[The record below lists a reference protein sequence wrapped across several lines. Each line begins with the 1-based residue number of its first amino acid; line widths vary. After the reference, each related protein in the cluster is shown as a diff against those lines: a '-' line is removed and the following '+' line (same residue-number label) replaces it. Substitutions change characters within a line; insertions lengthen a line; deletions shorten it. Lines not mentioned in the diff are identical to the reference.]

1 MYVHSIGIAMLS
13 QDSRKDALI
22 NMRIHSSTK
31 DFIDRAAKA
40 LGKDRSD
47 FVLEA
52 AYEKAEEVLLDQT
65 AFVLNDEQWEAFN
78 NLLDSPPKMNDRL
91 KKLLAKP
98 APWE

>member
-1 MYVHSIGIAMLS
+1 MLS
-13 QDSRKDALI
+13 QNSRKDALI
-22 NMRIHSSTK
+22 NMRIHSATR

-65 AFVLNDEQWEAFN
+65 SFVLNDEQWETFN
-78 NLLDSPPKMNDRL
+78 NLLDAPPKANDKL

>member
-1 MYVHSIGIAMLS
+1 MDFKNLYIA
-13 QDSRKDALI
+13 K
-22 NMRIHSSTK
+22 T
-31 DFIDRAAKA
+31 
-40 LGKDRSD
+40 DRSD
-47 FVLEA
+47 FVLKA

-78 NLLDSPPKMNDRL
+78 HLLDAPPKVNDKL

>member
-1 MYVHSIGIAMLS
+1 MLPQS
-13 QDSRKDALI
+13 SRKDALI
-22 NMRIHSSTK
+22 NMRVHSNTK

-65 AFVLNDEQWEAFN
+65 TFVLD
-78 NLLDSPPKMNDRL
+78 LRR
-91 KKLLAKP
+91 
-98 APWE
+98 

>member
-1 MYVHSIGIAMLS
+1 MLS
-13 QDSRKDALI
+13 QNSPKDALI
-22 NMRIHSSTK
+22 NMRIHSSTR
-31 DFIDRAAKA
+31 DFIDRAAKT

-65 AFVLNDEQWEAFN
+65 SFVLNDEQWEAFN
-78 NLLDSPPKMNDRL
+78 NMLDAPPKANDKL
-91 KKLLAKP
+91 KKLLAKS

>member
-1 MYVHSIGIAMLS
+1 MLS
-13 QDSRKDALI
+13 QSSRKDALI
-22 NMRIHSSTK
+22 NMRVHSNTK

-65 AFVLNDEQWEAFN
+65 TFVLNDEQWETFN
-78 NLLDSPPKMNDRL
+78 RLLDSPPKANDKL
-91 KKLLAKP
+91 KKLLATP
-98 APWE
+98 SPWE

>member
-13 QDSRKDALI
+13 QESRKDALI
-22 NMRIHSSTK
+22 NMRIHSSTR
-31 DFIDRAAKA
+31 DFIDRAAKV

-52 AYEKAEEVLLDQT
+52 AYEKAEEVLLNQT
-65 AFVLNDEQWEAFN
+65 TFLLNDEQWEAFN
-78 NLLDSPPKMNDRL
+78 HLLDSPPKMNDRL

>member
-1 MYVHSIGIAMLS
+1 MLS

-22 NMRIHSSTK
+22 NMRIHSSTR
-31 DFIDRAAKA
+31 DFIDQAAKA

-52 AYEKAEEVLLDQT
+52 ACEKAEEVLLDQT
-65 AFVLNDEQWEAFN
+65 SFFLNEEQWETFN
-78 NLLDSPPKMNDRL
+78 NLLDTPPKANDKL
-91 KKLLAKP
+91 KKLLAKT

>member
-1 MYVHSIGIAMLS
+1 MLS
-13 QDSRKDALI
+13 QSSRKDALI
-22 NMRIHSSTK
+22 NMRIHSSAR
-31 DFIDRAAKA
+31 DFIDRAARA

-65 AFVLNDEQWEAFN
+65 SLMLNDEQWQAFN
-78 NLLDSPPKMNDRL
+78 TLLDSPPKANDKL
-91 KKLLAKP
+91 KKLLEQP